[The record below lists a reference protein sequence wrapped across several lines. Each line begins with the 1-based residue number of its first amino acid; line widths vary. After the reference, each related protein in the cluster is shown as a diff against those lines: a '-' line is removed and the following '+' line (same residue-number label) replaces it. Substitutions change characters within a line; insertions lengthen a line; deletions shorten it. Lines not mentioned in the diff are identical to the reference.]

1 MDLPNPETRL
11 FAVNDDGERL
21 IIGTE
26 DEFGEEFD
34 LLSIFSLCF
43 HLVAQCRAEVLQAF
57 GILPAIQK
65 HLVNHYQQFACP
77 IRVELAVEILVG
89 VEGDVVLEH
98 SLQEIK
104 EGRLAGIAFL
114 GYQEKD
120 GQFLDWLEVKQLQ
133 IIKSQLVLFLEYVMD
148 QALDMGERAWSG
160 IVIYRLI
167 AVVEIVDLAIV
178 MSMAGDSAEPIVFGD
193 GSRIVLPF
201 VLT

>member
-1 MDLPNPETRL
+1 M
-11 FAVNDDGERL
+11 
-21 IIGTE
+21 
-26 DEFGEEFD
+26 
-34 LLSIFSLCF
+34 
-43 HLVAQCRAEVLQAF
+43 
-57 GILPAIQK
+57 
-65 HLVNHYQQFACP
+65 
-77 IRVELAVEILVG
+77 EILVG

-98 SLQEIK
+98 GLQEIQ